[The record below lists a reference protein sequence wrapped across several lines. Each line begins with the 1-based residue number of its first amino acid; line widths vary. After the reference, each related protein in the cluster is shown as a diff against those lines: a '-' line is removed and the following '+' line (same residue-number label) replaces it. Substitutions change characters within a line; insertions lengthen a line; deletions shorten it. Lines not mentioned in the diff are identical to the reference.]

1 MPDRSHDPLGCH
13 VERNTEIENSMHQG
27 VVLDS
32 DDFDDLNPK
41 TCLEGRRYA
50 IRTLGQKRSRPQS
63 TFAFVKTTKP
73 GDVLG
78 PGTGQHT
85 SSRLRQV
92 LDYAWLITR
101 A

>member
-92 LDYAWLITR
+92 LGYTWLITR